1 MSLDPTGIVSALNSF
16 FSAVGQL
23 FGFAGKR
30 SDLNNAPDV
39 KAAAESE
46 HQAKQDDRARAAIAN
61 KDTNEIR
68 NELAE

>member
-1 MSLDPTGIVSALNSF
+1 MGTAILAAISNL
-16 FSAVGQL
+16 FSAVGSW

-39 KAAAESE
+39 KAAAEAE
-46 HQAKQDDRARAAIAN
+46 AQVKQQDTTRGAIAN
-61 KDTNEIR
+61 RDTKEIR